1 MNFDEK
7 MNRITAITDFYLNR
21 FGRTQIGM
29 FHLPTR
35 DPNSYWFPVFIN
47 SLMITLRRKN
57 VMPYNFWIRDPNA
70 GCFRLIIW
78 GNGYFRTDLSDIAPS
93 VEQFWAIHSPDPM
106 AVLGS
111 FSLSTESTVEDF
123 SRFRKAAEDLIQTQ
137 PIEGTWHQRTFG
149 GSQVG

>member
-1 MNFDEK
+1 MNFDDK

-29 FHLPTR
+29 FHLPTT

-70 GCFRLIIW
+70 ECFRLIIW

-93 VEQFWAIHSPDPM
+93 VERFWAIHSPDPM

-111 FSLSTESTVEDF
+111 FSLSTESPAEDF
-123 SRFRKAAEDLIQTQ
+123 SRFQKAAGDLIQTQ
-137 PIEGTWHQRTFG
+137 PIPGTWHQRTFG